1 MADVLS
7 EALIGEI
14 RMFAGNFPPRGW
26 AFCEGQELPIA
37 LNQPLFSLLG
47 TTYGGDGRTTFALP
61 DLRGR
66 SPVGVGQGPG
76 LTPVV
81 QGKKDGL
88 ESVKLSVEQL
98 PSQSLPVTVNVAI
111 PASSAGVNVLAAPT
125 NSTVLGPV
133 AAAGRAGTLYATDV
147 ADVTLKPFSAT
158 GNTAILGSGAPV
170 SLRNPNLGISFI
182 IAILGVFPSRS

>member
-133 AAAGRAGTLYATDV
+133 AAAGRAGTLYATDA

-158 GNTAILGSGAPV
+158 GNTAMLGSGASV
-170 SLRNPNLGISFI
+170 SLRNPNLGINFI
-182 IAILGVFPSRS
+182 IAILGEFPSRS